1 VALPEEIAVLTV
13 ERLRGTVTA
22 DDAHGNQT
30 IDWSDP
36 DVLEISDCWIGPAG
50 RGLELRD
57 ARQTVI
63 LDEYWWGPEDADVLE
78 TDRIKNLRTGVTYE
92 VSTAVVSVADPD
104 EELGHKTCGVQVI
117 TG

>member
-22 DDAHGNQT
+22 DDTHGNQT

-36 DVLEISDCWIGPAG
+36 DVLEIAGCWIGPAG
-50 RGLELRD
+50 GLELRD

-63 LDEYWWGPEDADVLE
+63 LDERWWGPEDADVLE
-78 TDRIKNLRTGVTYE
+78 ADRIKDISTGLTYE
-92 VSTAVVSVADPD
+92 VNTPVLLHRDPAQ
-104 EELGHKTCGVQVI
+104 ELGHKTCGVRMI
-117 TG
+117 IG